1 MLAEGRVVKLDGSNA
16 VVAVVQRS
24 ACAGCNG
31 SCDGC
36 GKATEHLVTV
46 NNTVSAS
53 VGDSVY
59 IKSKSLLVFALCAVL
74 FIVPLVVGA
83 TVYSLLWGD
92 ADSFFGALTAL
103 LSAFSAFA
111 LMYLTAGKAIFRRNK
126 YTLIKIIR

>member
-1 MLAEGRVVKLDGSNA
+1 MLAEGRVVKLDGSYA

-24 ACAGCNG
+24 ACVGCNG

-36 GKATEHLVTV
+36 GKSTEHLITV
-46 NNTVSAS
+46 KNTVSAA
-53 VGDSVY
+53 VGDGVY
-59 IKSKSLLVFALCAVL
+59 IKSKSLLIFALCAVL

-92 ADSFFGALTAL
+92 EDSFFGALTAL

-111 LMYLTAGKAIFRRNK
+111 LMYLTVGKAILRRNE
-126 YTLIKIIR
+126 YSLIKKIR